1 MSTACAPAPATPQAK
16 FARVTEILD
25 HHGRD
30 PARLVPIL
38 QQVQEAYRFLPQEVM
53 AYVATALDLPPSKVF
68 GVATF
73 YSHFALTPKGKHVI
87 KLCDGTACHVK
98 ESVPILDALRR
109 RLGLSEAKK
118 TTDDQLFTIETVSC
132 LGACGLAPVLLINE
146 EVHGQV
152 TPQQALKLIEGL
164 AAEEAKS

>member
-1 MSTACAPAPATPQAK
+1 MTTACAPAASPRAQ

-25 HHGRD
+25 RHDRD

-38 QQVQEAYRFLPQEVM
+38 QEVQEEYRFLPQEVM

-73 YSHFALTPKGKHVI
+73 YAHFAQAPKGKHVV

-98 ESVPILDALRR
+98 ASVPILDALRT
-109 RLGLSEAKK
+109 RLGLSETKK
-118 TTDDQLFTIETVSC
+118 TTDDMLFTIETVSC
-132 LGACGLAPVLLINE
+132 LGACGLAPVVVVDE
-146 EVHGQV
+146 DVHGQM
-152 TPQQALKLIEGL
+152 TPQSAVKLIDGIV
-164 AAEEAKS
+164 AQEARS